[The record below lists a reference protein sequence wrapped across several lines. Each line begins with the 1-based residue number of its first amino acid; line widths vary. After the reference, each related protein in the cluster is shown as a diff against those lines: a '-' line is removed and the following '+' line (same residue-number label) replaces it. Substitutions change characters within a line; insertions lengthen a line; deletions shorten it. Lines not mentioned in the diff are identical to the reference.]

1 MVDATPASFW
11 SAVEGAAKYDAD
23 LAKKR
28 WMDPE
33 KHAGRTWRD
42 DRIEKA
48 RRVWEW
54 WKAKAPK
61 LNYFFTAARHA
72 ALVPISS
79 TSVERTFSE
88 VKYIIGTVGEN
99 VLEET
104 LETRLMERHNEYQ

>member
-1 MVDATPASFW
+1 MPTCLDALASSLGWLAPCTILVFLRSSAVVDATPASFW
-11 SAVEGAAKYDAD
+11 SAAEGAAKYDAD

-61 LNYFFTAARHA
+61 LN
-72 ALVPISS
+72 
-79 TSVERTFSE
+79 
-88 VKYIIGTVGEN
+88 
-99 VLEET
+99 
-104 LETRLMERHNEYQ
+104 